1 MPFSVNPTFLMQGTR
16 HICEFL
22 YLQTRELIVSSE
34 HKKDL
39 IELRVSGPEKLES
52 QLLRLQGFSPR
63 RT

>member
-1 MPFSVNPTFLMQGTR
+1 MLFSVNPTFLMQGTR

-22 YLQTRELIVSSE
+22 YLQIRELIVSSE

-52 QLLRLQGFSPR
+52 QLLRLQ
-63 RT
+63 